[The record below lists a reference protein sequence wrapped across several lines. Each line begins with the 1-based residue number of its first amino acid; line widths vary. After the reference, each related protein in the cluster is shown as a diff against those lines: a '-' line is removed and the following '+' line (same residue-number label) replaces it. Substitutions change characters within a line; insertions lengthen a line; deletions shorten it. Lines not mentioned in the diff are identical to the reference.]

1 MRGWWWWRR
10 EGKER
15 ERTGPCR
22 WEIVL
27 LSTSAFLNTRS
38 YLPSPPE
45 ERSFPFFPFS
55 PLRRPA
61 LSLSSSHP
69 HPQATASPPPSSFS
83 TVPFIRHPPLPFI
96 HSPPLY
102 LCFFPAFPHLFFH
115 PQIPTPSY
123 FPLPAASPPH
133 PPSPRLS
140 MERPIQQQNKAAY
153 SITRWLIKQDQNSAA
168 LRSTRQHY
176 DTAPQCQG
184 GGFSLMWRTD
194 GREGWGRGRE
204 SEAAWRILT
213 RTQDNKN
220 LPRLC
225 C

>member
-1 MRGWWWWRR
+1 MCLQMVPQAGDLQISPQIATIESRSMDVR
-10 EGKER
+10 EVVVEKGRAGKER

-22 WEIVL
+22 WEIWL

-45 ERSFPFFPFS
+45 KRSFPSFPFS

-69 HPQATASPPPSSFS
+69 TPKPPLSSRSIPFSGSIYLSPSSTFY
-83 TVPFIRHPPLPFI
+83 TLPF
-96 HSPPLY
+96 PLS
-102 LCFFPAFPHLFFH
+102 LFFPAFPHLLFWS
-115 PQIPTPSY
+115 PNPYSTLL
-123 FPLPAASPPH
+123 PLALHLPH

-168 LRSTRQHY
+168 LRSTQQHY
-176 DTAPQCQG
+176 DTAPQRQG
-184 GGFSLMWRTD
+184 GGFSLMWR
-194 GREGWGRGRE
+194 
-204 SEAAWRILT
+204 I
-213 RTQDNKN
+213 
-220 LPRLC
+220 
-225 C
+225 